1 MTLGCLHGARWKCHP
16 NKICPCT
23 LTNGMLSAPFK
34 FSMGCGLHCGL
45 LTRTMDVYACS
56 SSRSAKRGYH
66 SPVVRRE
73 RSPVRASHKQTR
85 PTSAWSRPSD
95 AAMDLP
101 PDDDMI
107 EAAIRARETL
117 HGVVSG
123 PPSKKAKSDGRVV
136 IGASL
141 LTRGGGTYTGCSV
154 HSRPSGPEIVIAR
167 HSVLPVVPPDANG
180 LCGERIAVLK
190 ALSEGNMHFSALY
203 MFSDTPQGCLLR
215 VLRVGAWLCG
225 VCVIGILATR

>member
-1 MTLGCLHGARWKCHP
+1 
-16 NKICPCT
+16 
-23 LTNGMLSAPFK
+23 
-34 FSMGCGLHCGL
+34 
-45 LTRTMDVYACS
+45 
-56 SSRSAKRGYH
+56 
-66 SPVVRRE
+66 
-73 RSPVRASHKQTR
+73 
-85 PTSAWSRPSD
+85 
-95 AAMDLP
+95 MDLP

-117 HGVVSG
+117 HGIVSG

-141 LTRGGGTYTGCSV
+141 LTRGGGIYTGCSV

-167 HSVLPVVPPDANG
+167 HSVLPVVPPEANG

-203 MFSDTPQGCLLR
+203 IFSDTSHGLLAPCASCR
-215 VLRVGAWLCG
+215 
-225 VCVIGILATR
+225 

>member
-1 MTLGCLHGARWKCHP
+1 
-16 NKICPCT
+16 
-23 LTNGMLSAPFK
+23 
-34 FSMGCGLHCGL
+34 
-45 LTRTMDVYACS
+45 
-56 SSRSAKRGYH
+56 
-66 SPVVRRE
+66 
-73 RSPVRASHKQTR
+73 
-85 PTSAWSRPSD
+85 
-95 AAMDLP
+95 MDLP

-203 MFSDTPQGCLLR
+203 MFSDTPQGLLAPCASCRCVALRCLRHWRFGNTLIWLLSVVVLCPGLCLR
-215 VLRVGAWLCG
+215 
-225 VCVIGILATR
+225 ATAIFPSIWWDQSERL